1 MEQMRI
7 LSVNTGQAEPLQV
20 GGEAQLTGINKRPA
34 RSSVHV
40 SELGLADDAIC
51 DSDHHGGPD
60 QAVYVY
66 SANDYVWWSQ
76 ALNREIP
83 YGTFGDNLTIAEFPD
98 DLNAGDRL
106 LVGDLILEAT
116 APRIPCRT
124 LAAKM
129 QDSSFGLRFREAER
143 PGVYF
148 RVLNAGDVAA
158 GDPVTLVE
166 MPGES
171 VSMLEIFRAWYQ
183 LQPPPA
189 LLQRIMAA
197 PVAERAQ
204 AKFSAQLKAAESAG
218 LKDS

>member
-7 LSVNTGQAEPLQV
+7 LSVNTGLAESLQV
-20 GGEAQLTGINKRPA
+20 GGQVQLTGINKRPV
-34 RSSVHV
+34 RDSVHV
-40 SELGLADDAIC
+40 GELGLANDSVC
-51 DSDHHGGPD
+51 DSEHHGGVD

-76 ALNREIP
+76 ELDREIP

-98 DLNAGDRL
+98 DMNAGDRL

-129 QDSSFGLRFREAER
+129 QDSNFGLRFREAER

-148 RVLNAGDVAA
+148 RVLNPGDVAA

-183 LQPPPA
+183 LHPSIE
-189 LLQRIMAA
+189 LLQRIVAA
-197 PVAERAQ
+197 PVAERML
-204 AKFSAQLKAAESAG
+204 AKFSAKLSAANSAKQ
-218 LKDS
+218 KDD